1 MKMQFYVSTK
11 EISENN
17 YLYGVMS
24 MINDEPF
31 DFIVG
36 QMNGEKDDII
46 NLISKNTLIKNKTV
60 LKNNYYTFKYEDLDT
75 TKKMLSK
82 FHTDD
87 FYKSYSKEQQTDLDA
102 LPALFLSDTTKM
114 MPLNK
119 KMNNYKQMIQYY
131 QITKEKNRK

>member
-75 TKKMLSK
+75 TKKCYQN
-82 FHTDD
+82 FI
-87 FYKSYSKEQQTDLDA
+87 
-102 LPALFLSDTTKM
+102 
-114 MPLNK
+114 
-119 KMNNYKQMIQYY
+119 QMIFINHIQ
-131 QITKEKNRK
+131 KNRKLI

>member
-1 MKMQFYVSTK
+1 MRLQFYVSTK

-87 FYKSYSKEQQTDLDA
+87 FYKQYSKEQQTSLDA
-102 LPALFLSDTTKM
+102 LPAIFLSDLTK
-114 MPLNK
+114 LSNLTK
-119 KMNNYKQMIQYY
+119 RMNNYEQLLQNKFYNS
-131 QITKEKNRK
+131 KNRI

>member
-82 FHTDD
+82 FHIDD

-119 KMNNYKQMIQYY
+119 KMNNYKQMLQYY